1 MGLNSAVSGAAMAQ
15 GQARKRI
22 GVFGGAFDP
31 PHLAHLAIA
40 KAALEQLGL
49 DLLLVIPTGQ
59 AWHRVGATSDVGHR
73 LAMAQLA
80 FAGLECTQIDDIEMR
95 RAGPSYTVET
105 LLELRQRH
113 AGAEWLLVLG
123 ADQAQK
129 LSHWQRWQ
137 ELIALASL
145 CVVGRGGQAPAHAND
160 DIAAQQAK
168 DSGRWQDLRL
178 PAMQVSATEVRRR
191 LAAGEDISALVPESI
206 ARYIAQHHLYQAL
219 R

>member
-1 MGLNSAVSGAAMAQ
+1 MTSATIGAATAQ
-15 GQARKRI
+15 GQPPKRI

-31 PHLAHLAIA
+31 PHVAHLAIA

-59 AWHRVGATSDVGHR
+59 AWHRASATSDAVHR
-73 LAMAQLA
+73 LAMAHMA
-80 FAGLECTQIDDIEMR
+80 FADLERVQIDDIEIR
-95 RAGPSYTVET
+95 RTGPSYTVDT

-113 AGAEWLLVLG
+113 LGAEWLLVLG

-137 ELIALASL
+137 ELLALASIS
-145 CVVGRGGQAPAHAND
+145 VAGRDGQLTPANQ
-160 DIAAQQAK
+160 DIAAQHAK
-168 DSGRWQDLRL
+168 AQGRWHDLRL

-191 LAAGEDISALVPESI
+191 VAAYEDISGLVPEGI
-206 ARYIAQHHLYQAL
+206 ARYIAQHKLYQAH
-219 R
+219 